1 MSIKR
6 NIKKSNIFLGKN
18 IEQLRFT
25 ENISYTQ
32 LGQKINKTK
41 QQIIKYERGEDLVP
55 LPVLE
60 DIATE
65 LGQPIAKKIIRRISA
80 VRKLE
85 IENDIEMADEL
96 IALYSQILSSD
107 MAS

>member
-18 IEQLRFT
+18 IEQLRLT
-25 ENISYTQ
+25 KNISYMS

-41 QQIIKYERGEDLVP
+41 QQIVKYERGEDLVP
-55 LPVLE
+55 LPILE

-65 LGQPIAKKIIRRISA
+65 LGHPIAKRIIRRISI

-85 IENDIEMADEL
+85 TQSGAEMTDEL
-96 IALYSQILSSD
+96 IALYSQVLSSD